1 MRGATFWFGAALG
14 ALACAAACAAS
25 GDEPIDTV
33 VPDGRDGGT
42 SVKPEADAGTDAQED
57 ELEAGA
63 AKPCSPDDW
72 CPTTLPGS
80 EVTIADIHPLETR
93 AFGLMGGQFIG
104 HKVAEWTA
112 DEGWRL
118 ITKKVQFSP
127 YSSPGQVWAASDDEI
142 YFSVNDLRGFLDG
155 PFGAFIV
162 RGRRPVPPATDWT
175 WTTSH
180 IDRDALTYVAP
191 LWATSDGTLYVS
203 TGGQIHRLDRSPPPD
218 AGDPDALRWIAEPY
232 ADDLPEHPVEFY
244 AISGTG
250 PDDIWF
256 GGGRANADYTVRCAT
271 LVHKSATGYRTVI
284 DGVPEGDG
292 CSARPEQAGV
302 APLRGAFQS
311 SIFAASP
318 GRVVGA
324 ISAGP
329 FDSVDNALVS
339 VTANGTSPATVITT
353 RPAGNDALL
362 TAPWGTSADDLFIIA
377 TRTNASA
384 ILLGRAIWGSAPSY
398 GYAQL
403 AINGLPNTS
412 ELQRIRGTSN
422 HNLWAI
428 GSANA
433 YHKTTP

>member
-1 MRGATFWFGAALG
+1 MRGATFRIGAALG

-25 GDEPIDTV
+25 GDEPADV
-33 VPDGRDGGT
+33 VAPGGRDGGKDLEPPT
-42 SVKPEADAGTDAQED
+42 DAGTDARRE
-57 ELEAGA
+57 EFEAGA
-63 AKPCSPDDW
+63 SKPCSPDDW
-72 CPTTLPGS
+72 CPTTLPGT
-80 EVTIADIHPLETR
+80 EVSIADVHPLEAR
-93 AFGLMGGQFIG
+93 AFGLMTGQFIG
-104 HKVAEWTA
+104 YKAAEWTPDA
-112 DEGWRL
+112 GWQL

-127 YSSPGQVWAASDDEI
+127 YSSSGQIWAVSDDEI

-162 RGRRPVPPATDWT
+162 RGRRPVAPATDWT

-191 LWATSDGTLYVS
+191 LWATSDGTIYVS

-218 AGDPDALRWIAEPY
+218 AGDPNALHWVAEPY

-250 PDDIWF
+250 PDDVWF

-271 LVHKSATGYRTVI
+271 LVHKTASGYRTVI
-284 DGVPEGDG
+284 DGVPDDDG
-292 CSARPEQAGV
+292 CKVRVDKAGV
-302 APLRGAFQS
+302 AMVRGMFQS
-311 SIFAASP
+311 SIHAASP

-324 ISAGP
+324 VNNSP
-329 FDSVDNALVS
+329 FEPVDNELVS
-339 VTANGTSPATVITT
+339 VRANGDSPATVSTT
-353 RPAGNDALL
+353 RPAGNDAVLL
-362 TAPWGTSADDLFIIA
+362 APWGTSEDDLFIIA
-377 TRTNASA
+377 TRTTTSA
-384 ILLGRAIWGSAPSY
+384 ILRGRTIWGATASY
-398 GYAQL
+398 AYSQL

-412 ELQRIRGTSN
+412 ELLRIRGTSN
-422 HNLWAI
+422 HNIWAV